1 MFYKNSLKNPIKTI
15 SNPET
20 KDQILGGRE
29 AKRQSFFPKRLP
41 ILKNI
46 SWKVLI
52 NIGNQE
58 KLIPKIPPPIPIEKQ
73 SKDKARPNY
82 LNQTQ

>member
-46 SWKVLI
+46 S
-52 NIGNQE
+52 
-58 KLIPKIPPPIPIEKQ
+58 
-73 SKDKARPNY
+73 
-82 LNQTQ
+82 